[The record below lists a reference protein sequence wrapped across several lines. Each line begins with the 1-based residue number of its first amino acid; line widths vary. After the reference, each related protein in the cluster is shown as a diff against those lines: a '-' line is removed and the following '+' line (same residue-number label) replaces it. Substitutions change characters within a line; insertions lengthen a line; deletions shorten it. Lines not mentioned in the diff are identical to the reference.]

1 MLRTLTAGA
10 VAATALTV
18 GTALP
23 ASATTANFHDFFSGD
38 YYGFSRE
45 YHKSNSPKNIWL
57 RVTYLKKKKPGGNA
71 YLWVVKCNA
80 AHTRIGP
87 KKYNLKVGGNYRLT
101 TTTIKKGTCFQ
112 LELGQGYGGE
122 IKGKLSY

>member
-23 ASATTANFHDFFSGD
+23 ASATTSNFYDFFSGD

-45 YHKSNSPKNIWL
+45 YHKTTSPKNIWL
-57 RVTYLKKKKPGGNA
+57 RVTYLKKQKPGGNA
-71 YLWVVKCNA
+71 YVRVVKCNA
-80 AHTRIGP
+80 ARTPLGSW
-87 KKYNLKVGGNYRLT
+87 KYNLKVGGNYRLT
-101 TTTIKKGTCFQ
+101 TKTIKKGTCFQ
-112 LELGQGYGGE
+112 IELGQGYGGT